1 MRHRT
6 LTGYVVGT
14 ALVLAMILAIRGRV
28 ATGVSR
34 TQTEI
39 TETARLLKAE
49 PDSVQSRVGYYRF
62 RARRDTVAAMRAYL
76 LKVVAAESA
85 FVAESGHVAS
95 YVWVETTKGAGS
107 TAWVHVESPFEP
119 PFVWWAVVQ
128 NVDFRITCWV
138 YVGPDTTMSHSAS
151 GKPAC
156 ASDRAVP
163 PGIIKPLRSPPR

>member
-6 LTGYVVGT
+6 LTGYAVGT

-28 ATGVSR
+28 ATGVGR
-34 TQTEI
+34 TRTEL
-39 TETARLLKAE
+39 TETARLLTAE
-49 PDSVQSRVGYYRF
+49 PDSMQSRVGYYRF

-95 YVWVETTKGAGS
+95 WVWVETTKGAGS
-107 TAWVHVESPFEP
+107 TAWVHVEWPWEP
-119 PFVWWAVVQ
+119 SFVWWAVRH

-151 GKPAC
+151 GTPAC
-156 ASDRAVP
+156 AGDRAVP
-163 PGIIKPLRSPPR
+163 PQIMKPFP